1 MLRLSEAGQL
11 EADLTIMYP
20 PRFLVRRA
28 RHERKFN
35 TPKTG
40 TEKGEVIEVCPQLL
54 ANGWEDSVYPL
65 KEWDVHFDI
74 QTEDVPECDDYDF
87 WYFALHDRN
96 CYELHRE
103 DIRNKGGMVLK
114 ESVKT
119 YTKKVF
125 LREKPEK
132 YIIWPHSVSK
142 GWIKRLVYDIPANGV
157 TLTSA

>member
-1 MLRLSEAGQL
+1 
-11 EADLTIMYP
+11 
-20 PRFLVRRA
+20 
-28 RHERKFN
+28 
-35 TPKTG
+35 
-40 TEKGEVIEVCPQLL
+40 
-54 ANGWEDSVYPL
+54 
-65 KEWDVHFDI
+65 
-74 QTEDVPECDDYDF
+74 
-87 WYFALHDRN
+87 
-96 CYELHRE
+96 LHRE